1 MGIKAQP
8 QNKKTNT
15 LTHVQEIKSDN
26 HHNLQKNKKR
36 LNNLSRSKR
45 VEDGTRTHD
54 TWNHNPV
61 L

>member
-1 MGIKAQP
+1 MLYKKSATARQQIKKPCSQA
-8 QNKKTNT
+8 
-15 LTHVQEIKSDN
+15 
-26 HHNLQKNKKR
+26 R
-36 LNNLSRSKR
+36 LSIVG

>member
-1 MGIKAQP
+1 M
-8 QNKKTNT
+8 KKG
-15 LTHVQEIKSDN
+15 
-26 HHNLQKNKKR
+26 NLFGVS
-36 LNNLSRSKR
+36 LVG